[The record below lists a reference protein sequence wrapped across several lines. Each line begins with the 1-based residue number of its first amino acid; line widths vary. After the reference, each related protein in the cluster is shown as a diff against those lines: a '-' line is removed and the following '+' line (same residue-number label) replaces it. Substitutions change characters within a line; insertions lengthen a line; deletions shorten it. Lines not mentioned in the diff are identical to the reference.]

1 MDWNTEL
8 ILIFRTLLSCLLG
21 AAIGIE
27 REFHGKEAG
36 IRTYAAVALGSCT
49 FGLISQH
56 VGPVVDTRIA
66 STVVTG
72 IGFLGAGIIFKENS
86 RVSGLTT
93 AATIWSTAA
102 MALAIAFGMY
112 ILGILTAVIIFIT
125 LVVHDLPFWKRFKEK
140 FSRQHDTKDS
150 GGSI

>member
-8 ILIFRTLLSCLLG
+8 ILVTRTLLACIIG

-27 REFHGKEAG
+27 RELHGKEAG

-56 VGPVVDTRIA
+56 VGPIIDTRIA

-102 MALAIAFGMY
+102 MALAISYGMY
-112 ILGILTAVIIFIT
+112 LLGILTGIIIFLT
-125 LVVHDLPFWKRFKEK
+125 LVVHDLPFWKKWKEK
-140 FSRQHDTKDS
+140 LAHHKQSDQ
-150 GGSI
+150 